1 MNEKRRQRLLAI
13 VDKHVR
19 EAQEAGRPLDEAAQ
33 NAADEFDE
41 EVKLEEKEKR
51 RRAYQRRKAMKNET
65 PFEMLLRKHREA
77 EDRFVSRALK
87 RAGIGYFTYDP
98 LVEEIAETIRLAR
111 ADGNTLEE
119 YRKERKRIKEVF
131 ERGKW
136 ATNEE

>member
-13 VDKHVR
+13 VDRHVR
-19 EAQEAGRPLDEAAQ
+19 EAQEAVRSLDEAAQ

-41 EVKLEEKEKR
+41 EVKREEKEKR

-65 PFEMLLRKHREA
+65 PVEKLLRKSNEA
-77 EDRFVSRALK
+77 EERFVSRVFE
-87 RAGIGYFTYDP
+87 RAGVGYFTYDP

-111 ADGNTLEE
+111 ATGSTLEE
-119 YRKERKRIKEVF
+119 YRESGRRIKEVF
-131 ERGKW
+131 ERSKW

>member
-19 EAQEAGRPLDEAAQ
+19 EAQETGRSLDEAAQ

-41 EVKLEEKEKR
+41 EVKREEKEKR
-51 RRAYQRRKAMKNET
+51 KKAYQRRKAMKNET
-65 PFEMLLRKHREA
+65 PFEKLLRKSNEA
-77 EDRFVSRALK
+77 DERFVSRAFE
-87 RAGIGYFTYDP
+87 RAGVGYFTYDP

-111 ADGNTLEE
+111 GTASTLKE
-119 YRKERKRIKEVF
+119 YREEDKRLKEVF